1 MSDSSDRNGEI
12 IEDAEENK
20 EFIFFMYK
28 ERKERRF
35 KNLAEE
41 YEKIFNVPIM
51 SKHLSKKICNMKGE
65 IKTKLT
71 LTQPKTN
78 CTETVGKIAFGY
90 LISGKNPVFT
100 KSAHFVLF

>member
-1 MSDSSDRNGEI
+1 LHKVTNLDLVDDCTINMSDSSDRNGEI

-51 SKHLSKKICNMKGE
+51 SKHLSKKIV
-65 IKTKLT
+65 I
-71 LTQPKTN
+71 
-78 CTETVGKIAFGY
+78 
-90 LISGKNPVFT
+90 
-100 KSAHFVLF
+100 